1 MTRVIGLLGG
11 TFDPIHHGHLRLALE
26 CAASAGFTQTHL
38 IPAHLP
44 PLRPPPVAS
53 AAQRLRMAEL
63 AVAGESNLR
72 ADPVEVARGGTSYT
86 VDTLLAL
93 RGAAANDSLCL
104 ILGQDAFLKLRAWHR
119 WEQIL
124 DLAHI
129 VIAVRPGEGD
139 AAGADPVL
147 QQLQERH
154 GVTDPAALRSRAAG
168 CVLAVTIPALDIS
181 ATRIRQSI
189 AAGRSVRFLLP
200 EPVIQFIQQEALYR
214 NPA

>member
-26 CAASAGFTQTHL
+26 CAVMVGFAQTHL

-44 PLRPPPVAS
+44 PLRPPPIAS

-63 AVAGESNLR
+63 ATAGEDNLC
-72 ADPVEVARGGTSYT
+72 ANPIEVARAGPSYT
-86 VDTLLAL
+86 VDTLTAL
-93 RGAAANDSLCL
+93 RREAAADSLCL
-104 ILGQDAFLKLRAWHR
+104 ILGQDAFLKLRAWRH

-124 DLAHI
+124 DLAHL
-129 VIAVRPGEGD
+129 VIAARPGQGD
-139 AAGADPVL
+139 TVADPVL
-147 QQLQERH
+147 RQLQERH
-154 GVTDPAALRSRAAG
+154 GVTDAAALRHQAAG
-168 CVLAVTIPALDIS
+168 CILSIVIPALDIS

-189 AAGRSVRFLLP
+189 ATGRSVRFLMP

-214 NPA
+214 NPT

>member
-26 CAASAGFTQTHL
+26 CAASAGFTETRL

-44 PLRPPPVAS
+44 PLRSAPVAS

-63 AVAGESNLR
+63 ATAGEHTLR
-72 ADPVEVARGGTSYT
+72 ADPIEVARAGTSYT

-93 RGAAANDSLCL
+93 RSGTVTDSLCL
-104 ILGQDAFLKLRAWHR
+104 VLGQDAFLKLRGWRR
-119 WEQIL
+119 WEHIL
-124 DLAHI
+124 ELAHL
-129 VIAVRPGEGD
+129 VIAARPG
-139 AAGADPVL
+139 AGAADMDPVL
-147 QQLQERH
+147 RQLQDRH
-154 GVTDPAALRSRAAG
+154 GVTDAVALQRRAAG
-168 CVLAVTIPALDIS
+168 CILSITIPALDIS

-189 AAGRSVRFLLP
+189 AAGRSVRFLTP

-214 NPA
+214 NPT

>member
-1 MTRVIGLLGG
+1 MTNVIGLLGG

-26 CAASAGFTQTHL
+26 CAATAGFTQTHL

-63 AVAGESNLR
+63 ASAGTGNLRANPIEVTRAGESF
-72 ADPVEVARGGTSYT
+72 T
-86 VDTLLAL
+86 VDTLVTL
-93 RGAAANDSLCL
+93 RREFAADSLAL
-104 ILGQDAFLKLRAWHR
+104 ILGQDAFLKLRAWRH

-129 VIAVRPGEGD
+129 VVAARPGQGS
-139 AAGADPVL
+139 ADTDTALRQL
-147 QQLQERH
+147 QQRR
-154 GVTDPAALRSRAAG
+154 GVTDPAALRRQPAG
-168 CVLAVTIPALDIS
+168 CILPVTIPALDIS

-189 AAGRSVRFLLP
+189 AAGHSVRFLLP
-200 EPVIQFIQQEALYR
+200 DPVIQFIQQEALYR